1 MNLAF
6 DKSRFLHDL
15 PRVWKEIFP
24 VLKSLGYVPTL
35 VGGTVRDYLLT
46 GKLGGDWDIELRH
59 PTNFFSHDDWKNLGK
74 RLSLFGK
81 VSYLPYEIIRLDVND
96 IQFEFSPPRKEVFD
110 LNWGGSGHSNFTAEF
125 DLQLPFE
132 VSVLRRDFT
141 LNAMGV
147 LFPALDQVEFQD
159 PLGGLLHLRDKFLH
173 PCGVDFNKDPV
184 RFLRALRFSLK
195 LGLQFTQELEEML
208 KLMPTS
214 SISSTYVWN
223 EMQKSGQPIKM
234 LKQLCVWHEIKPD
247 LHVPFLMSELNF
259 NWDEFARLLVDPMRH
274 EGWILALEW
283 MNVPSGNWQRFF
295 SLSSEL
301 CSRLSRWAASS
312 KKFFGINPEY
322 FHGEFSVVS
331 QLPDFEILFD
341 WYFTT
346 KQLLQ
351 KNVNLPLLK
360 MIEVFLPAWCHL
372 FRFEPVK
379 DVKHIDP
386 PLRAKYQVWNLCQR
400 I

>member
-15 PRVWKEIFP
+15 PNSWNEIFP

-35 VGGTVRDYLLT
+35 VGGTVRDYLLN
-46 GKLGGDWDIELRH
+46 GKIGADWDIELRH
-59 PTNFFSHDDWKNLGK
+59 PTNSFSHDDWKNLGK
-74 RLSLFGK
+74 RLSLLGK
-81 VSYLPYEIIRLDVND
+81 VSYLPYEIIRLDSHKT
-96 IQFEFSPPRKEVFD
+96 QFEFSPPRKEIFD
-110 LNWGGSGHSNFTAEF
+110 LNWGGSGHSNFTAEYNF
-125 DLQLPFE
+125 QLPFD
-132 VSVLRRDFT
+132 VSVSRRDFT

-147 LFPALDQVEFQD
+147 LFLTLDQVEFLD

-173 PCGVDFNKDPV
+173 PCGADFNKDPV

-195 LGLQFTQELEEML
+195 FDLQFTKELEEIL

-214 SISSTYVWN
+214 TITSGYVWN
-223 EMQKSGQPIKM
+223 EMQKSGHPLKM
-234 LKQLCVWHEIKPD
+234 LKNLCFWHELKPD
-247 LHVPFLMSELNF
+247 LNVPFSMSELNF
-259 NWDEFARLLVDPMRH
+259 NWDEFARLLIEPTKH
-274 EGWILALEW
+274 EGWIIALEW
-283 MNVPSGNWQRFF
+283 MNVSTEKWQRFF
-295 SLSSEL
+295 SLSSES
-301 CSRLSRWAASS
+301 CKRLSRWASSS
-312 KKFFGINPEY
+312 KKFIGINPEY
-322 FHGEFSVVS
+322 FQGEFALVS
-331 QLPDFEILFD
+331 NLPEFEILFD